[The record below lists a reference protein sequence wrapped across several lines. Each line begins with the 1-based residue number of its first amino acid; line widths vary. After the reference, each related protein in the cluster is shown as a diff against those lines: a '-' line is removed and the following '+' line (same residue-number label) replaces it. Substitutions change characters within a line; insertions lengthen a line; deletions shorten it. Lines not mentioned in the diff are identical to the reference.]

1 MFKQFVTLVRGRV
14 HDAADEVA
22 EAHALSILR
31 QQIRDCAAAID
42 AARRSAALATAQ
54 LDQETRHHAGLVE
67 QIARLETR
75 TMSALEQGKVE
86 LAREGAEVIARIEND
101 REASEV
107 AQRSFTA
114 EIAKLK
120 STIRASETRLR
131 DLERGQRLAVAA
143 QNTLRLRQTHPSMP
157 SSTLKEAE
165 ETLGRLRARQ
175 KLEEVSEAAL
185 ADMEVTWCPQ
195 GLEDRLA
202 EAGCG
207 PAIGARTEDVLARL
221 RERIESTTENA

>member
-131 DLERGQRLAVAA
+131 ELERGQRLAVAA

-157 SSTLKEAE
+157 SRGFRS
-165 ETLGRLRARQ
+165 
-175 KLEEVSEAAL
+175 
-185 ADMEVTWCPQ
+185 
-195 GLEDRLA
+195 
-202 EAGCG
+202 
-207 PAIGARTEDVLARL
+207 GARRHGSHVVPARTRRSPRRSGL
-221 RERIESTTENA
+221 RPGHRRAHRGCSRASARTH